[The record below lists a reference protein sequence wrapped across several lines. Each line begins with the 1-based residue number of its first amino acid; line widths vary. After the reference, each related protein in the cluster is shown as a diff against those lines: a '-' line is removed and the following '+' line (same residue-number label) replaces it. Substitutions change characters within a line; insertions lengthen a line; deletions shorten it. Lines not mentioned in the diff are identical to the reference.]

1 MALPIIAAGV
11 LARVGA
17 KKLAKKLVT
26 RVGKKERKKL
36 TKQKKDD
43 QVRLI
48 RKVDGKR
55 LASADK
61 ISAKKLYRGTRERD
75 GSYTDPGNK
84 IQREVFGVKI
94 GSKPIGKNPNKVKQT
109 RNKSPMSSLTGK
121 VQKQQANRPYST
133 KNPTYKNPTKRINS
147 KDMTRAFKNARKNNL
162 FKIPPKK

>member
-11 LARVGA
+11 LARYGA

-36 TKQKKDD
+36 AKQKKNN

-48 RKVDGKR
+48 REVDGKQ

-61 ISAKKLYRGTRERD
+61 ISAKRLYRGAREMD

-94 GSKPIGKNPNKVKQT
+94 GRRPIGKNPNKIK
-109 RNKSPMSSLTGK
+109 K
-121 VQKQQANRPYST
+121 T
-133 KNPTYKNPTKRINS
+133 K
-147 KDMTRAFKNARKNNL
+147 
-162 FKIPPKK
+162 